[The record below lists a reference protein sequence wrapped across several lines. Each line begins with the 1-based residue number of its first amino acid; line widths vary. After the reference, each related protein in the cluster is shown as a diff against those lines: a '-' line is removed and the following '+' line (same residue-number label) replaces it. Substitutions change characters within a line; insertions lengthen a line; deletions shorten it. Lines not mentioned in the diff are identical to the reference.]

1 MRLVPSER
9 LRVDCLVVGSGVAGL
24 LCALS
29 LADSLVKEGPSDV
42 RGARILVAPKSSLD
56 DTNTRRAQGGI
67 AAVLG
72 EDDTFAHHVADT
84 LEAGRGLC
92 DEKVVEAVVRTGP
105 AAIAALRSR
114 GARFDSSLSREGG
127 HSARRVAHAADAT
140 GAEVQRALCDSA
152 RSHPLISVR
161 EHHLCAKLLVDQ
173 RRGRC
178 AGALLVDLSTG
189 ACVEALA
196 SHVVLA
202 TGGAGRLWQHTSN
215 PPGATADGV
224 WLAYEAGAQLADL
237 EFMQFHPTTLDM
249 AGAENALLTEA
260 LRGEGARLVNE
271 KGERIMDWHP
281 LKELAPRDVVSQAIW
296 QEVEAGGRVSLDMRH
311 LGAAFLR
318 ERFPT
323 VWQSCVEHG
332 LDPAKELV
340 PIVPAAHFLCGGVR
354 TDAKGRTSLP
364 GLYALGE
371 CACSGLHGANRLA
384 SNSLLEGAVFG
395 LAASRTIAAAVLR
408 SPSSPDD
415 DDDDDVP
422 LSEQLP
428 VQLASGERLASL
440 KERLAACMWRHL
452 GLVRTQSGMRSAGRE
467 FALLAAEFADSSE
480 EGKPADLRSALELR
494 SMLCVARL
502 MAASALLREES
513 RGCHQRQDA
522 KGSSEAWRCHIVFE
536 RGKQPRLCASAGLGA
551 RAQGKNTGRST
562 GDEPFS
568 LRLAGWP
575 FAEAASGQM

>member
-9 LRVDCLVVGSGVAGL
+9 LRADCLVVGSGVAGL

-29 LADSLVKEGPSDV
+29 LADSLNKDGLSGT
-42 RGARILVAPKSSLD
+42 RGARILVAAKSALD

-72 EDDTFAHHVADT
+72 EDDTFSHHAADT

-92 DEKVVEAVVRTGP
+92 DENVVSAVVRTGP
-105 AAIAALRSR
+105 GAIAALRSI
-114 GARFDSSLSREGG
+114 GARFDASLGREGG

-140 GAEVQRALCDSA
+140 GAEVQRALCDAA
-152 RSHPLISVR
+152 RSHSLISVR
-161 EHHLCAKLLVDQ
+161 EHHLCAKLLIDP

-224 WLAYEAGAQLADL
+224 WLAYEAGAQLADI
-237 EFMQFHPTTLDM
+237 EFMQFHPTTLDV
-249 AGAENALLTEA
+249 AGAENSLLTEA
-260 LRGEGARLVNE
+260 LRGEGAHLVNE
-271 KGERIMDWHP
+271 NGERIMAWHP
-281 LKELAPRDVVSQAIW
+281 LRELAPRDVVSQAIW
-296 QEVEAGGRVSLDMRH
+296 REVEAGSKVFLDMRP

-318 ERFPT
+318 ECFPT
-323 VWQSCVEHG
+323 VWGSCAEHG
-332 LDPAKELV
+332 LDPSRELV

-364 GLYALGE
+364 GLYAIGE

-395 LAASRTIAAAVLR
+395 LAASRTIASAVLR
-408 SPSSPDD
+408 SPSSLGEGAPVSEPFS
-415 DDDDDVP
+415 VP
-422 LSEQLP
+422 
-428 VQLASGERLASL
+428 LASGERLASL
-440 KERLAACMWRHL
+440 KGRLAACMWRHL
-452 GLVRTQSGMRSAGRE
+452 GLVRTAAGMRSAGHE
-467 FALLAAEFADSSE
+467 LSFLAAELTDSSE
-480 EGKPADLRSALELR
+480 EGKPADLRSGLEMR
-494 SMLCVARL
+494 SMLGVARL

-513 RGCHQRQDA
+513 RGCHQRQDIR
-522 KGSSEAWRCHIVFE
+522 GSSEAWRCHIVLE
-536 RGKQPRLCASAGLGA
+536 RGSQPRLCSSAGLGA
-551 RAQGKNTGRST
+551 RAPGRNAGKGA
-562 GDEPFS
+562 GEEPLP